1 MSRLR
6 AGALRAIRTQPM
18 AALGLL
24 ILLAWSVAAL
34 GAIGG
39 GPGWMRIARYDPT
52 EPHKIANPAFAEAR
66 AADAL
71 DGQPADLSDDE
82 LTALLTQ
89 PEIYGE
95 IAAELGATDG
105 LLNHIKNLLD
115 DGALVER
122 LTESRQPL
130 LETSDGRFTLA
141 PRPITAVNPRPQ
153 ITGSLQRP
161 SWRHWFGTNRAGN
174 DVYARIVDA
183 AWSPL
188 MIGFLAALF
197 GVAAGAALSLA
208 LAHLQRIAPRPEWSD
223 IPINGLLGG
232 LYAFPPLVLL
242 LIFLA
247 YVEYGQI
254 WFALLLAP
262 LALLPAARIAREADS
277 IRAAAAPLLG
287 LFGATMAAAVLL
299 NAAAAFLG
307 FGAAENTWGAMI
319 AEGRQYIIES
329 PWASLFPGLALTSAA
344 FAAHTLGRGLQHLVE
359 HESVASTGMQDTP

>member
-1 MSRLR
+1 MSGLR
-6 AGALRAIRTQPM
+6 AGALRAIQAQPL

-39 GPGWMRIARYDPT
+39 GAGWMRIARYDPGAVF
-52 EPHKIANPAFAEAR
+52 KIANPAFAEAR

-71 DGQPADLSDDE
+71 EGQQTDLSDDE
-82 LTALLTQ
+82 LRALLAQ

-105 LLNHIKNLLD
+105 LLKHVEGLID
-115 DGALVER
+115 DDALVER
-122 LTESRQPL
+122 LTEGHQPL
-130 LETSDGRFTLA
+130 LEMDDGRFALA
-141 PRPITAVNPRPQ
+141 PQPITAINPHPLT
-153 ITGSLQRP
+153 IASLQRP

-174 DVYARIVDA
+174 DIYARIVDA
-183 AWSPL
+183 AWGPL

-197 GVAAGAALSLA
+197 GVAAGLA
-208 LAHLQRIAPRPEWSD
+208 LGRLQRVVPRTEWSD
-223 IPINGLLGG
+223 IPISGLLGG

-262 LALLPAARIAREADS
+262 FTLIPAARIAREAGS
-277 IRAAAAPLLG
+277 IRAAATPLLG
-287 LFGATMAAAVLL
+287 LFGAMMAAAVLL
-299 NAAAAFLG
+299 NAGAAFLG
-307 FGAAENTWGAMI
+307 FGITENAWGVMI
-319 AEGRQYIIES
+319 ADGRQYVIES
-329 PWASLFPGLALTSAA
+329 PWTSLFPGLALTSVA
-344 FAAHTLGRGLQHLVE
+344 FATYALGRGLQRLVK
-359 HESVASTGMQDTP
+359 HEPS

>member
-6 AGALRAIRTQPM
+6 AGALQAIRAQPL

-24 ILLAWSVAAL
+24 ILLVWSVAAL

-39 GPGWMRIARYDPT
+39 GAGWMRIARYDPGAVF
-52 EPHKIANPAFAEAR
+52 KIANPAFAEAR

-71 DGQPADLSDDE
+71 EGQQIDLSDDE
-82 LTALLTQ
+82 LRALLAQ

-105 LLNHIKNLLD
+105 LLKHVEGLID

-122 LTESRQPL
+122 LTEGHQPL
-130 LETSDGRFTLA
+130 LEMDDGRFTLA
-141 PRPITAVNPRPQ
+141 PQPITAINPHPLT
-153 ITGSLQRP
+153 IASLQRP

-183 AWSPL
+183 AWGPL

-197 GVAAGAALSLA
+197 GVAAGLA
-208 LAHLQRIAPRPEWSD
+208 LGRLQRVVPRAEWSD
-223 IPINGLLGG
+223 IPISGLLGG

-242 LIFLA
+242 LIFLT

-262 LALLPAARIAREADS
+262 FALVPAARVVRNADS

-287 LFGATMAAAVLL
+287 LFGAMMAAAVLL
-299 NAAAAFLG
+299 NAGAAFLG
-307 FGAAENTWGAMI
+307 FGADENTWGAMI
-319 AEGRQYIIES
+319 AEGRQYVIES
-329 PWASLFPGLALTSAA
+329 PWTSLFPGLALTSVA
-344 FAAHTLGRGLQHLVE
+344 FAAYALGRGLQRLVE
-359 HESVASTGMQDTP
+359 HEPS

>member
-1 MSRLR
+1 MSGLR
-6 AGALRAIRTQPM
+6 AGALRAIRAQPL

-39 GPGWMRIARYDPT
+39 GAGWMRIARYDPA
-52 EPHKIANPAFAEAR
+52 ESIKIANPAFAEAR
-66 AADAL
+66 AAAAL
-71 DGQPADLSDDE
+71 EGQPADLSDDE
-82 LTALLTQ
+82 LSALLTE

-95 IAAELGATDG
+95 IAAELGAIDSLLKHVEG
-105 LLNHIKNLLD
+105 LID
-115 DGALVER
+115 DGALIER
-122 LTESRQPL
+122 LSEGRQPL
-130 LETSDGRFTLA
+130 LDLDDGLFALA
-141 PRPITAVNPRPQ
+141 PRPITAINPHPLT
-153 ITGSLQRP
+153 IASLQRP

-197 GVAAGAALSLA
+197 GVAAGTMLSLA
-208 LAHLQRIAPRPEWSD
+208 LGRLQRIVPRAEWSD
-223 IPINGLLGG
+223 IPTSGLLGG

-242 LIFLA
+242 LIFLT

-254 WFALLLAP
+254 WFPLLLAP
-262 LALLPAARIAREADS
+262 LALIPAVRIAREADS

-287 LFGATMAAAVLL
+287 LFGAVMAAAVLL
-299 NAAAAFLG
+299 NAGAAFLG

-319 AEGRQYIIES
+319 ADGRQYVIES
-329 PWASLFPGLALTSAA
+329 PWTSLFPGLALTSVA
-344 FAAHTLGRGLQHLVE
+344 FAAYALGRGLQRLVE
-359 HESVASTGMQDTP
+359 HEPS

>member
-1 MSRLR
+1 MSGLR
-6 AGALRAIRTQPM
+6 ANALRAIRAQPM

-39 GPGWMRIARYDPT
+39 GAGWMRIARYDPT
-52 EPHKIANPAFAEAR
+52 AVFKIANPAFAEAR

-71 DGQPADLSDDE
+71 DGQPSNLSDDE

-89 PEIYGE
+89 PEIYDE
-95 IAAELGATDG
+95 IAAELGATDD
-105 LLNHIKNLLD
+105 LLNHIQNLIN
-115 DGALVER
+115 DGALIER
-122 LTESRQPL
+122 LTESRQSL
-130 LETSDGRFTLA
+130 LEIDDGRFTLA

-197 GVAAGAALSLA
+197 GVAAGLA
-208 LAHLQRIAPRPEWSD
+208 IGRLQRVAPRPEWSD

-262 LALLPAARIAREADS
+262 FALLPAARIAREADS

-287 LFGATMAAAVLL
+287 LFGAMMAAAILL

-307 FGAAENTWGAMI
+307 VGAAENTWGAMI
-319 AEGRQYIIES
+319 ADGRQYIIEA
-329 PWASLFPGLALTSAA
+329 PWTSLFPGLALISAA
-344 FAAHTLGRGLQHLVE
+344 FAAHTLGRGLQRLAE
-359 HESVASTGMQDTP
+359 HQPVASTGMQDKP

>member
-1 MSRLR
+1 MSGLR
-6 AGALRAIRTQPM
+6 AGALRAIRAQPL

-39 GPGWMRIARYDPT
+39 GAGWMRIARYDPGAVF
-52 EPHKIANPAFAEAR
+52 KIANPAFAEAR

-71 DGQPADLSDDE
+71 EGQQIDLSDDE
-82 LTALLTQ
+82 QRALLAQ

-105 LLNHIKNLLD
+105 LLKHVEGLID

-122 LTESRQPL
+122 LTEGHQPL
-130 LETSDGRFTLA
+130 LEMDDGRFALA
-141 PRPITAVNPRPQ
+141 PQPITAINPHPLT
-153 ITGSLQRP
+153 IASLQRP
-161 SWRHWFGTNRAGN
+161 SWRHWFGTNRTGN

-197 GVAAGAALSLA
+197 GVAAGLA
-208 LAHLQRIAPRPEWSD
+208 LGRLQRVVPRAEWSD
-223 IPINGLLGG
+223 IPISGLLGG

-262 LALLPAARIAREADS
+262 FVLVPAARIAREADS
-277 IRAAAAPLLG
+277 LRSAVAPLLG
-287 LFGATMAAAVLL
+287 LFGAMMAGAVLF

-307 FGAAENTWGAMI
+307 FGAADNTWGAMI
-319 AEGRQYIIES
+319 AEGRQYVIES
-329 PWASLFPGLALTSAA
+329 PWASLFPGLALTSVA
-344 FAAHTLGRGLQHLVE
+344 FAAYALGRGLQCLVE
-359 HESVASTGMQDTP
+359 HEPS

>member
-1 MSRLR
+1 MNGLR
-6 AGALRAIRTQPM
+6 AGALRAIRAQPL

-39 GPGWMRIARYDPT
+39 GAGWMRITRYDPAT
-52 EPHKIANPAFAEAR
+52 VFKIANPAFAEAR
-66 AADAL
+66 AADAIE
-71 DGQPADLSDDE
+71 GQPIDLSDDE
-82 LTALLTQ
+82 LSALLTE

-95 IAAELGATDG
+95 IAAELGATDDLLKHIEG
-105 LLNHIKNLLD
+105 LID

-122 LTESRQPL
+122 LTERRQPL
-130 LETSDGRFTLA
+130 LEMDAGRFALA
-141 PRPITAVNPRPQ
+141 PQPITAVNPRPQ
-153 ITGSLQRP
+153 ITGSFQRP

-174 DVYARIVDA
+174 DIYARIVDA

-197 GVAAGAALSLA
+197 GVAAGTALSLA
-208 LAHLQRIAPRPEWSD
+208 LGRLQRIVPRAEWCD
-223 IPINGLLGG
+223 IPISGLLGG

-247 YVEYGQI
+247 YAEYGQI

-262 LALLPAARIAREADS
+262 FVLVPAARIAREADS
-277 IRAAAAPLLG
+277 LRAAAAPLLG
-287 LFGATMAAAVLL
+287 LFGAMMAAAVLL
-299 NAAAAFLG
+299 NAGAAFLG
-307 FGAAENTWGAMI
+307 FGIAENTWGVMI

-329 PWASLFPGLALTSAA
+329 PWTSLFPGLALTSVA
-344 FAAHTLGRGLQHLVE
+344 FAAYALGRGLQHLVE
-359 HESVASTGMQDTP
+359 HDQS